1 MNFRD
6 FLSSRDSSSY
16 IKEEF
21 RTDAEGI
28 KQLQAKQDELYVK
41 LRPIYAQIKELE
53 SKRNSLLYKMAG
65 ISTNLMDLS
74 LKGEKHPEL
83 EASFKKVCE
92 EEERIEKELEKLYPK
107 HDELSDE
114 IARNQKV
121 LAKMVTRNA
130 KKLGMDAY
138 LYVSVNDL
146 HHRRV

>member
-1 MNFRD
+1 MNFKE
-6 FLSSRDSSSY
+6 FLQSRDDSRNMN
-16 IKEEF
+16 EEF

-28 KQLQAKQDELYVK
+28 KQLQAKQDELYTK
-41 LRPIYAQIKELE
+41 LRPIYSQIKELE

-65 ISTNLMDLS
+65 ISTNLMNLS
-74 LKGEKHPEL
+74 LKGEKNPEL

-92 EEERIEKELEKLYPK
+92 EEEKIEKELEKLYPK

-114 IARNQKV
+114 IDRNQKV
-121 LAKMVTRNA
+121 LSKLVNRNA

-138 LYVSVNDL
+138 LYVSVNNL

>member
-1 MNFRD
+1 MNFKD
-6 FLSSRDSSSY
+6 FLKSRDDSRN
-16 IKEEF
+16 INEEF

-28 KQLQAKQDELYVK
+28 KQLQAKQDELYTK
-41 LRPIYAQIKELE
+41 LRPIHSQIKELE

-65 ISTNLMDLS
+65 ISTNLMELS
-74 LKGEKHPEL
+74 LKGEKNPEL

-92 EEERIEKELEKLYPK
+92 EEEKIEKELEKLYPK

-114 IARNQKV
+114 IDRNQKV
-121 LAKMVTRNA
+121 LSKLVNRNA

-138 LYVSVNDL
+138 LYVSMNNL

>member
-1 MNFRD
+1 MNLRD
-6 FLSSRDSSSY
+6 FLSSRDSSNY
-16 IKEEF
+16 INEEF

-28 KQLQAKQDELYVK
+28 KQLQVRQDELYVK

-65 ISTNLMDLS
+65 ISTNLMNLS

-92 EEERIEKELEKLYPK
+92 EEEKIEKELEKLYPK

-121 LAKMVTRNA
+121 LAKMVNRNA

>member
-1 MNFRD
+1 MNFKD
-6 FLSSRDSSSY
+6 FLKSRDDSRS
-16 IKEEF
+16 INEEF

-28 KQLQAKQDELYVK
+28 KQLQAKQDELYTK
-41 LRPIYAQIKELE
+41 LRPIHSQIKELE

-65 ISTNLMDLS
+65 ISTNLMELS
-74 LKGEKHPEL
+74 LKGEKNPEL

-92 EEERIEKELEKLYPK
+92 EEEKIEKELEKLYPK

-114 IARNQKV
+114 IDRNQKV
-121 LAKMVTRNA
+121 LSKLVNRNA

-138 LYVSVNDL
+138 LYVSMNNL

>member
-1 MNFRD
+1 MNFKD
-6 FLSSRDSSSY
+6 FLKSRGDLGN
-16 IKEEF
+16 INEEF

-28 KQLQAKQDELYVK
+28 KQLQTKQDELYTK
-41 LRPIYAQIKELE
+41 LRPIYSQIKELE

-65 ISTNLMDLS
+65 ISTNLMNLS

-83 EASFKKVCE
+83 ETSFKKVCE
-92 EEERIEKELEKLYPK
+92 EEEKIEKELEKLYPR

-114 IARNQKV
+114 IDRNQKV
-121 LAKMVTRNA
+121 LSKLVNRNA

-138 LYVSVNDL
+138 LYVSVNNL

>member
-1 MNFRD
+1 MNFKD
-6 FLSSRDSSSY
+6 FLKSRGDSRD
-16 IKEEF
+16 INEEF

-28 KQLQAKQDELYVK
+28 KQLQAKQDELYTK
-41 LRPIYAQIKELE
+41 LRPIYSQIKELE

-74 LKGEKHPEL
+74 LKGEKNPEL

-92 EEERIEKELEKLYPK
+92 EEEKIEKELEKLYPK

-114 IARNQKV
+114 IDRNQKV
-121 LAKMVTRNA
+121 LSKLVNRNA
-130 KKLGMDAY
+130 KKLSMDTY
-138 LYVSVNDL
+138 LYVSVNNL